1 MRNLL
6 AFLAAVC
13 LTVGVSGWYLGWYT
27 IDTPPAPQGRRNV
40 NIEINTVKIGED
52 IQRGSERLQDLL
64 KDSRDKER
72 TAEKKKQPAGKDNRV
87 GSHDDGGAEL
97 SEHLGWDRASSQVQ
111 R

>member
-13 LTVGVSGWYLGWYT
+13 LTVAVSGWYLGWYT
-27 IDTPPAPQGRRNV
+27 VESPPAPQGRRNV

-52 IQRGSERLQDLL
+52 IHRGSERLQDLL
-64 KDSRDKER
+64 KESKTKAAESKPADKKA
-72 TAEKKKQPAGKDNRV
+72 TAGKEGRV

-97 SEHLGWDRASSQVQ
+97 SEHRVK
-111 R
+111 